1 MVGNNEKRM
10 LEDCYNEGLEN
21 IGKWQLCDEAHMS
34 ELPNFTKMIPKN
46 NERWS
51 NLYDLGMSFRKANP
65 KIWIYIKLKKKNSQS
80 QAIVKVNGL
89 V

>member
-1 MVGNNEKRM
+1 MNAEY
-10 LEDCYNEGLEN
+10 CYNEGLEN
-21 IGKWQLCDEAHMS
+21 IGKWQLCDEAHMI

-65 KIWIYIKLKKKNSQS
+65 KI
-80 QAIVKVNGL
+80 
-89 V
+89 